1 MKGEYKHGT
10 WNETAG
16 RYDYTYQP
24 CEILGNAGTQSVTIK
39 LESGKVKMVRRK
51 NVKVSEGET
60 EEKRV
65 NNWMQQYDNY

>member
-24 CEILGNAGTQSVTIK
+24 CEILSYVGTQSVSIK
-39 LESGKVKMVRRK
+39 LESGKVKTVRRK
-51 NVKVSEGET
+51 NVKIT
-60 EEKRV
+60 EQVATTEKT
-65 NNWMQQYDNY
+65 NWMQQYDNY

>member
-24 CEILGNAGTQSVTIK
+24 CEILGYVGAQSVSIK
-39 LESGKVKMVRRK
+39 LESGKVKTVRRK
-51 NVKVSEGET
+51 NVEITEGVITT
-60 EEKRV
+60 EKT
-65 NNWMQQYDNY
+65 NWMQQYDNY

>member
-24 CEILGNAGTQSVTIK
+24 CEILGNVGAQSVSIK
-39 LESGKVKMVRRK
+39 LESGKVKTVRRK
-51 NVKVSEGET
+51 NVKITGQVITT
-60 EEKRV
+60 EKT
-65 NNWMQQYDNY
+65 NWMQQYDNY

>member
-24 CEILGNAGTQSVTIK
+24 CEILGNAGAQSVTIK
-39 LESGKVKMVRRK
+39 LESGKVKTVRCK

>member
-24 CEILGNAGTQSVTIK
+24 CEILDNVGAQSVSIK
-39 LESGKVKMVRRK
+39 LESGKVKTVRRK
-51 NVKVSEGET
+51 NVKITGQVITT
-60 EEKRV
+60 EKY
-65 NNWMQQYDNY
+65 NWMQQYDNY